1 MIKEIHDQDFAKE
14 TNTGIAVIDFRAD
27 WCPPCRMMDPIL
39 KSLSEDPAYKDQV
52 NFVSLNI
59 DHDQATASQFQV
71 QGIPTFLIKKD
82 GQVVSHMVGARPKP
96 DFETELKKV
105 LA

>member
-1 MIKEIHDQDFAKE
+1 
-14 TNTGIAVIDFRAD
+14 
-27 WCPPCRMMDPIL
+27 
-39 KSLSEDPAYKDQV
+39 
-52 NFVSLNI
+52 LNI

-96 DFETELKKV
+96 DFEAELKKA